1 MSEAFVMVIHP
12 SPADYDSD
20 GVTWLA
26 NGIKVGAGYK
36 SKRDGSLH
44 VLRCPQCSRE
54 NYALQAAVGSCA
66 WCGFQP

>member
-1 MSEAFVMVIHP
+1 MSEAFEIVIRETP
-12 SPADYDSD
+12 EGWDSD
-20 GVTWLA
+20 DVAWFSG
-26 NGIKVGAGYK
+26 GKKIGAGYK